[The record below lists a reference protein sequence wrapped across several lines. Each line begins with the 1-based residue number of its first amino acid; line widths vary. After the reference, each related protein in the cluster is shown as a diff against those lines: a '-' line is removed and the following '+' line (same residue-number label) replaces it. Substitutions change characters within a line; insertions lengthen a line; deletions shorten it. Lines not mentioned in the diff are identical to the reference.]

1 MATLKQQTDALLN
14 SFASF
19 IIAATGLPVY
29 LYGKEFTRPAGQYIT
44 LNVLSILENGTA
56 DAMMSDEDG
65 FMSSRLNYN
74 VRITAVCY
82 RDNAYVPLMTLK
94 QRIQSNSNMYDT
106 YFPDADFGYLNSTQ
120 ILRFDAPID
129 SVTFEERASCTF
141 DFNISIVEVEN
152 YTSTIIETVN
162 INQIVYDPNK
172 QSEDYVIPILT
183 TVVNTPWQTIDSSN
197 KLFELINEDMKDGGT
212 SDWIP
217 DAS

>member
-1 MATLKQQTDALLN
+1 LATLKQQTDALLN

-82 RDNAYVPLMTLK
+82 RENAYIPLMTLK
-94 QRIQSNSNMYDT
+94 QRIQSYSNMYDT
-106 YFPDADFGYLNSTQ
+106 YFTSNSFGYLTSTQ
-120 ILRFDAPID
+120 VLRYDAPVD
-129 SVTFEERASCTF
+129 NVTFEERASSTF
-141 DFNISIVEVEN
+141 DFNLSILDEEPA
-152 YTSTIIETVN
+152 TSTIIDTVN
-162 INQIVYDPNK
+162 INQTVYDPNK
-172 QSEDYVIPILT
+172 QSEDYAISIVDTII
-183 TVVNTPWQTIDSSN
+183 NTPQRTVDSSN
-197 KLFELINEDMKDGGT
+197 ELFGLINEDMVDGGT

-217 DAS
+217 

>member
-1 MATLKQQTDALLN
+1 LATLKQQTDALLN

-29 LYGKEFTRPAGQYIT
+29 LYGREFTRPAGQYIT
-44 LNVLSILENGTA
+44 LNVLSILENGTPA
-56 DAMMSDEDG
+56 NEMYDQDG
-65 FMSSRLNYN
+65 FYSSVMNYD

-141 DFNISIVEVEN
+141 DFNISIVEVEAASSG
-152 YTSTIIETVN
+152 TIETVN
-162 INQIVYDPNK
+162 ITASAYQTSYTNTNPITVDP
-172 QSEDYVIPILT
+172 SVTVIPP
-183 TVVNTPWQTIDSSN
+183 N
-197 KLFELINEDMKDGGT
+197 
-212 SDWIP
+212 
-217 DAS
+217 

>member
-1 MATLKQQTDALLN
+1 M
-14 SFASF
+14 
-19 IIAATGLPVY
+19 PVY
-29 LYGKEFTRPAGQYIT
+29 LYGREFTRPAGQYIT
-44 LNVLSILENGTA
+44 LNVLSILENGTPA
-56 DAMMSDEDG
+56 NEMYDQDG
-65 FMSSRLNYN
+65 FYSSVMNYD

-141 DFNISIVEVEN
+141 DFNLSILDEEPA
-152 YTSTIIETVN
+152 TSTIIDTVN
-162 INQIVYDPNK
+162 INQTVYDPNK
-172 QSEDYVIPILT
+172 QSEDYTLSIVDTII
-183 TVVNTPWQTIDSSN
+183 NTPQRTVDSSN
-197 KLFELINEDMKDGGT
+197 KLFGLINEDMVDGGT

-217 DAS
+217 

>member
-82 RDNAYVPLMTLK
+82 RENAYIPLMTLK
-94 QRIQSNSNMYDT
+94 QRIQSYSNMYDT
-106 YFPDADFGYLNSTQ
+106 YFTSNSFGYLTSTQ
-120 ILRFDAPID
+120 VLRYDAPVD
-129 SVTFEERASCTF
+129 NVTFEERASSTF
-141 DFNISIVEVEN
+141 DFNLSVVEVEAASSG
-152 YTSTIIETVN
+152 TIETVN
-162 INQIVYDPNK
+162 ITASAYQSSYSDTNPITVDP
-172 QSEDYVIPILT
+172 SVTI
-183 TVVNTPWQTIDSSN
+183 TP
-197 KLFELINEDMKDGGT
+197 
-212 SDWIP
+212 
-217 DAS
+217 

>member
-29 LYGKEFTRPAGQYIT
+29 LYGREFTRPAGQYIT
-44 LNVLSILENGTA
+44 LNVLSILENGTPA
-56 DAMMSDEDG
+56 NEMYDQDG
-65 FMSSRLNYN
+65 FYSSVMNYD

-141 DFNISIVEVEN
+141 DFNISIVEVET
-152 YTSTIIETVN
+152 YTSTPINTINITSTIYDQTPLDTTPVVITSTVE
-162 INQIVYDPNK
+162 DPTP
-172 QSEDYVIPILT
+172 SIPP
-183 TVVNTPWQTIDSSN
+183 N
-197 KLFELINEDMKDGGT
+197 
-212 SDWIP
+212 
-217 DAS
+217 

>member
-82 RDNAYVPLMTLK
+82 RENAYIPLMTLK
-94 QRIQSNSNMYDT
+94 QRIQSYSNMYDA
-106 YFPDADFGYLNSTQ
+106 YFTSNSFGYLTSTQ
-120 ILRFDAPID
+120 VLRYDAPVD
-129 SVTFEERASCTF
+129 NVTFEERASSTF
-141 DFNISIVEVEN
+141 DFNLSVVDIEDF
-152 YTSTIIETVN
+152 TSTPINTVN
-162 INQIVYDPNK
+162 ITSTVYEQTSQDTTP
-172 QSEDYVIPILT
+172 T
-183 TVVNTPWQTIDSSN
+183 TVVTTVQDPTPST
-197 KLFELINEDMKDGGT
+197 
-212 SDWIP
+212 P
-217 DAS
+217 

>member
-82 RDNAYVPLMTLK
+82 RENAYIPLMTLK
-94 QRIQSNSNMYDT
+94 QRIQSYSVMYDT
-106 YFPDADFGYLNSTQ
+106 YFTSNSFGYLTSTQ
-120 ILRFDAPID
+120 VLRYDAPVD
-129 SVTFEERASCTF
+129 NVTFEERASSTF
-141 DFNISIVEVEN
+141 DFNLSVVDIEN
-152 YTSTIIETVN
+152 FTSTPINTVN
-162 INQIVYDPNK
+162 ITSTVYEQTQQDTTP
-172 QSEDYVIPILT
+172 T
-183 TVVNTPWQTIDSSN
+183 TVVTTVQDPTPST
-197 KLFELINEDMKDGGT
+197 
-212 SDWIP
+212 P
-217 DAS
+217 

>member
-29 LYGKEFTRPAGQYIT
+29 LYGREFTRPAGQYIT
-44 LNVLSILENGTA
+44 LNVLSILENGTPA
-56 DAMMSDEDG
+56 NEMYDQDG
-65 FMSSRLNYN
+65 FYSSVMNYDI
-74 VRITAVCY
+74 RITAVCY
-82 RDNAYVPLMTLK
+82 RNNAYVPLMTLK

-141 DFNISIVEVEN
+141 DFNLSIVEIET

-172 QSEDYVIPILT
+172 QSEDYAIPILT

>member
-29 LYGKEFTRPAGQYIT
+29 LYGREFTRPAGQYIT
-44 LNVLSILENGTA
+44 LNVLSILENGTPA
-56 DAMMSDEDG
+56 NEMYDQDG
-65 FMSSRLNYN
+65 FYSSVMNYD

-141 DFNISIVEVEN
+141 DFNLSILDEEPA
-152 YTSTIIETVN
+152 TSTIIDTVN
-162 INQIVYDPNK
+162 INQTVYDPNK
-172 QSEDYVIPILT
+172 QSEDYTLSIVDTII
-183 TVVNTPWQTIDSSN
+183 NTPQRTVDSSN
-197 KLFELINEDMKDGGT
+197 KLFGLINEDMVDGGT

-217 DAS
+217 